1 MRHPAYYGLKAIVYS
16 GLGKYNDS
24 YSVYEEALDD
34 YPEYKGLWMGRL
46 DLMISTKKYKK
57 AGVYINSL
65 VDKYPNDNDLWF
77 FEIKFIFLQ
86 ISVYSRTIA
95 EEIVSVV
102 NKSV

>member
-1 MRHPAYYGLKAIVYS
+1 MLLIKWFGLKKFYIVPNFS
-16 GLGKYNDS
+16 WGH
-24 YSVYEEALDD
+24 
-34 YPEYKGLWMGRL
+34 
-46 DLMISTKKYKK
+46 
-57 AGVYINSL
+57 
-65 VDKYPNDNDLWF
+65 DKDLWF